1 LGTTAKNTRN
11 KRGDWN
17 PKTLKSWLLDYKK
30 VSRDDKVLYQ
40 KGELGRE
47 EFSKLL
53 KI

>member
-1 LGTTAKNTRN
+1 LSQLEAKT
-11 KRGDWN
+11 
-17 PKTLKSWLLDYKK
+17 PKPWLPDYKK